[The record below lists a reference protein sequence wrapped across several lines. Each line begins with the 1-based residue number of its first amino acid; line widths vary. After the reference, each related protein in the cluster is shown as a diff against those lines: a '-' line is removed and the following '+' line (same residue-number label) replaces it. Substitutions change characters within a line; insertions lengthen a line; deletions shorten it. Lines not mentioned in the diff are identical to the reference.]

1 MKIKIGQNITSIS
14 EIIEND
20 SFLVQGTI
28 ESLEAKI
35 NTITISIEK
44 VIDML
49 YAKQI
54 INDSDIKLLI
64 HSITLEDINNISII
78 K

>member
-1 MKIKIGQNITSIS
+1 MKIKIKQNITNIS
-14 EIIEND
+14 ETIENN

-35 NTITISIEK
+35 HTITISIEK
-44 VIDML
+44 MIDML
-49 YAKQI
+49 YIKKI
-54 INDSDIKLLI
+54 INDFDIKLLI

>member
-1 MKIKIGQNITSIS
+1 MKIKIEETITNISK
-14 EIIEND
+14 IIEND

-35 NTITISIEK
+35 HTITISIEK

-49 YAKQI
+49 YTKQT
-54 INDSDIKLLI
+54 INDSDIKSLI
-64 HSITLEDINNISII
+64 HSITL
-78 K
+78 

>member
-1 MKIKIGQNITSIS
+1 MKIKIEGTITNISK
-14 EIIEND
+14 IIEND

-35 NTITISIEK
+35 HTITISIEK
-44 VIDML
+44 VIDIL

-54 INDSDIKLLI
+54 INDPDIKLLI
-64 HSITLEDINNISII
+64 HSITFEDIDNISII